1 MVMVERTWSQNE
13 GVSSAGHIGNDR
25 GINKILIGLFMRNA
39 RGHMDSVDDVFDDG
53 GEIGD
58 GVGDVNGGQEI
69 PDMSTSQPFGEIGDG
84 VGE

>member
-1 MVMVERTWSQNE
+1 MVERTGSQNE
-13 GVSSAGHIGNDR
+13 RVSSAGPIGNAR
-25 GINKILIGLFMRNA
+25 GVNKILIGVFMRNA
-39 RGHMDSVDDVFDDG
+39 IGHMDSVDDVFDDG

-69 PDMSTSQPFGEIGDG
+69 PVTSTSQPFGEIGDG